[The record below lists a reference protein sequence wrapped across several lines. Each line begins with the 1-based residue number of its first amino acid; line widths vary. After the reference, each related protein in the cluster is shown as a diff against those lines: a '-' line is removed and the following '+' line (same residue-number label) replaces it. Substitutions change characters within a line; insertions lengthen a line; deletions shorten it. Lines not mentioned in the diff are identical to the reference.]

1 MVVVVVKVMNGP
13 LREGFIEA
21 CRKEIET
28 LIQMGAWDVVK
39 REKWMNVLPS
49 SQVLKVKRF
58 PDGLV
63 RKLKSRFVAGGHRQK
78 HGVDFFDTFAPVVNW
93 STVRL
98 LLILTVQ
105 LGLVFKQVD

>member
-1 MVVVVVKVMNGP
+1 MNGP
-13 LREGFIEA
+13 LREGFIDA

-63 RKLKSRFVAGGHRQK
+63 RKLKSRLILAFTAEKQPKRVVVCEA
-78 HGVDFFDTFAPVVNW
+78 FAAVTKAMHVSLIVQP
-93 STVRL
+93 L
-98 LLILTVQ
+98 LLLTNW
-105 LGLVFKQVD
+105 L